1 MGLVGLLGLAG
12 SGEGWNWCWVLWIIS
27 VFPPSAALGA
37 EMVAVARG
45 GWGEVPPF
53 NCKLEISSA
62 PGSQLIEASREAPD
76 NTNISYYNWPGYYPA
91 PILTILLRLRHWGWL
106 DLLAVLRGQKVLVPT
121 SRVLVLLVLL
131 VSAPGPVHLPHSLLH
146 HR

>member
-1 MGLVGLLGLAG
+1 MGLLGLAG

-45 GWGEVPPF
+45 GWGEREVPPF

-62 PGSQLIEASREAPD
+62 PGSQLIEASSEAPD
-76 NTNISYYNWPGYYPA
+76 NTSISHYNSPGYYPTHH
-91 PILTILLRLRHWGWL
+91 IVETETLG
-106 DLLAVLRGQKVLVPT
+106 LAGYPCCPEGAEGVGPHLQC
-121 SRVLVLLVLL
+121 
-131 VSAPGPVHLPHSLLH
+131 PGAAAAGVGS
-146 HR
+146 